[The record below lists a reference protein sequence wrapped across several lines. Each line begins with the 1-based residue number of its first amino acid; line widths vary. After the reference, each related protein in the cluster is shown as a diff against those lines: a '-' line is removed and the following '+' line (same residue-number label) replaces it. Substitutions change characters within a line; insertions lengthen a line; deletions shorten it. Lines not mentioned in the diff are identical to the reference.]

1 MKDSKK
7 KEKINMSEV
16 EGSVSNIIVNW
27 WNTYDLSDK
36 TPKQVYEDVI
46 SILPPDRIKE
56 PKVQGLLKSLS
67 KARDINQSGIAL
79 GNFVLRG
86 DHESVLHGYRE
97 VDRKFL
103 KNFGRK

>member
-1 MKDSKK
+1 MDDSKK
-7 KEKINMSEV
+7 NEKINMSEV
-16 EGSVSNIIVNW
+16 EGSVSNIIINW
-27 WNTYDLSDK
+27 WNTYKLDDK
-36 TPKQVYEDVI
+36 TPKQVYDDI
-46 SILPPDRIKE
+46 IKILPQDRIKE
-56 PKVQGLLKSLS
+56 PKVQGLLKSLHYA
-67 KARDINQSGIAL
+67 KDINQSGIAL